1 MLSWSGLGYLTA
13 LVPFMFDFSAA
24 QTVVSSK
31 SIFEMKG
38 RLGGDSVFLG
48 IQKIYFAWEPVL
60 ANRWHK
66 SMQGLCTKIKNK
78 HHALVRRSTPEEGY
92 IVVVLLSERQDI
104 LAQTMDKVIETC
116 HINGV
121 GRIDSESRSFPHID
135 DEWSEE

>member
-1 MLSWSGLGYLTA
+1 
-13 LVPFMFDFSAA
+13 MFGFSDV
-24 QTVVSSK
+24 QTVGLSRL
-31 SIFEMKG
+31 ILEMKIP
-38 RLGGDSVFLG
+38 LGGDSVFLG

-92 IVVVLLSERQDI
+92 IVVVLLSERQEV
-104 LAQTMDKVIETC
+104 LEQTMDKVIETC

-135 DEWSEE
+135 DEWSGA

>member
-1 MLSWSGLGYLTA
+1 MHLWSGQDYLIA
-13 LVPFMFDFSAA
+13 RVPSMFDFSDA
-24 QTVVSSK
+24 QTVGLSRLMFATK
-31 SIFEMKG
+31 DL
-38 RLGGDSVFLG
+38 LGGGNVFLG

-60 ANRWHK
+60 VNRWHK

-92 IVVVLLSERQDI
+92 IVVVLLSDRQDL

-135 DEWSEE
+135 DEWSED